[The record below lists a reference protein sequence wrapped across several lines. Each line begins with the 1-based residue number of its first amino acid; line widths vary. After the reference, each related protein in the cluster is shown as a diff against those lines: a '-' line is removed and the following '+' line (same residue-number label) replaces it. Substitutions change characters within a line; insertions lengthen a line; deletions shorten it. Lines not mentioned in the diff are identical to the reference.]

1 MVPKISTR
9 KIWEAAIWRAAGME
23 VDVMKQSCAPR
34 CIMTTSDTPQ
44 ARRLIEDYNNG
55 KALDIPQKS
64 IVDAYI
70 AIVGACRAL
79 QGGRIGGVVG

>member
-9 KIWEAAIWRAAGME
+9 KIWEAAIWRAAGLK
-23 VDVMKQSCAPR
+23 VDVTKQSCAPR

-44 ARRLIEDYNNG
+44 ARSLVEDYNSG
-55 KALDIPQKS
+55 KPLDIPQKS

-70 AIVGACRAL
+70 ALVGACRAL
-79 QGGRIGGVVG
+79 QAGRIGGVEG